1 MKASQK
7 AMIYKDIK
15 EITGDKQVLLPMLI
29 VPLVMMIV
37 LPLGLMIG
45 ARFGVS
51 GLNGM
56 DMMIKRFSGL
66 LHYENQS
73 QFIVELGVNYMFPV
87 LFLLIPVMASCI
99 IGASSFVVEK
109 EKKTIETLL
118 YTPMT
123 IKDLFISKVLGTFV
137 PAYTVALVSAIAFGI
152 IVNIGGW
159 VYFGRLIFPNVKWII
174 LILWVAPAAT
184 LLGISFMVLIS
195 AKAHTFQEAQQMS
208 GFIVLPLIML
218 LLGQMTGLLML
229 NSLVMIILGTGLY
242 IIDIILI
249 RNAVEK
255 FVPER
260 LL

>member
-29 VPLVMMIV
+29 VPLIMMMV
-37 LPLGLMIG
+37 LPAGLMIG
-45 ARFGVS
+45 ARYGVT
-51 GLNGM
+51 GINGM
-56 DMMIKRFSGL
+56 DLMMKRFSNL

-73 QFIVELGVNYMFPV
+73 QFIVELGVNYMFPI
-87 LFLLIPVMASCI
+87 LFLLIPIMTSCI

-123 IKDLFISKVLGTFV
+123 IKDLFISKVLGTLV
-137 PAYTVALVSAIAFGI
+137 PAYAVALISALFFGI
-152 IVNIGGW
+152 IVNTGGLF
-159 VYFGRLIFPNVKWII
+159 YFGKLIFPNIKWII
-174 LILWVAPAAT
+174 LIIWVAPAAT

-195 AKAHTFQEAQQMS
+195 AKVHTFQEAQQMS
-208 GFIVLPLIML
+208 VFIVLPVIML
-218 LLGQMTGLLML
+218 LIGQMTGLLLL
-229 NSLVMIILGTGLY
+229 NSVVMIILGAALY
-242 IIDIILI
+242 IIDLILI
-249 RNAVEK
+249 RSAVNRFTPEK
-255 FVPER
+255 

>member
-29 VPLVMMIV
+29 VPLIMMMV
-37 LPLGLMIG
+37 LPAGLMIG
-45 ARFGVS
+45 ARYGVT
-51 GLNGM
+51 GINGM
-56 DMMIKRFSGL
+56 DLMMKRFSNL

-87 LFLLIPVMASCI
+87 LFLLIPIMASCI

-123 IKDLFISKVLGTFV
+123 IKDLFISKVLGTLV
-137 PAYTVALVSAIAFGI
+137 PAYAVALISALFFGI
-152 IVNIGGW
+152 IVNAGGLF
-159 VYFGRLIFPNVKWII
+159 YFGKLIFPNIKWII
-174 LILWVAPAAT
+174 LIIWVAPAAT

-195 AKAHTFQEAQQMS
+195 AKVHTFQEAQQMS
-208 GFIVLPLIML
+208 VFIVLPVIML
-218 LLGQMTGLLML
+218 LIGQMTGLLLL
-229 NSLVMIILGTGLY
+229 NSVVMIILGAALY
-242 IIDIILI
+242 IIDLILI
-249 RNAVEK
+249 RSAVNRFTPEK
-255 FVPER
+255 

>member
-29 VPLVMMIV
+29 VPLLMMIV
-37 LPLGLMIG
+37 LPAGLMIG
-45 ARFGVS
+45 ARFGVT
-51 GLNGM
+51 GINGM
-56 DMMIKRFSGL
+56 DLMMKRFSSFL
-66 LHYENQS
+66 PYKNQS

-99 IGASSFVVEK
+99 IGASSFIVEK

-123 IKDLFISKVLGTFV
+123 IRELFVSKVLGTLV
-137 PAYTVALVSAIAFGI
+137 PSYAVALISALFFGI
-152 IVNIGGW
+152 IVNVGGW
-159 VYFGRLIFPNVKWII
+159 FYFEKLIFPNVKWII
-174 LILWVAPAAT
+174 LIIWVAPAAT

-208 GFIVLPLIML
+208 GLIVLPLIML
-218 LLGQMTGLLML
+218 LIGQMTGLFML
-229 NSLVMIILGTGLY
+229 NSLVMIILGAALY

-249 RNAVEK
+249 KNAVNKFIPEK
-255 FVPER
+255 